1 MPHTRSA
8 AKRHRQSEDRRI
20 RNKDRLTELKSIK
33 KRIVRAVHDG
43 QKAEAETLY
52 REVTKALDQAAS
64 RKTIHKN
71 AAARTK
77 SRLAKAISAT
87 TAPVAKTGIKP
98 VKAVKADKPVAAAK
112 ASAPKAAAKSAPKA
126 SAKK

>member
-77 SRLAKAISAT
+77 ARLAKAISAT
-87 TAPVAKTGIKP
+87 TAPVAKTGVKP
-98 VKAVKADKPVAAAK
+98 VKAAKADKAAA
-112 ASAPKAAAKSAPKA
+112 APKAAAKAAPKA

>member
-77 SRLAKAISAT
+77 ARLAKAISAT

-98 VKAVKADKPVAAAK
+98 VKAAKADKPAAAPKVAAK
-112 ASAPKAAAKSAPKA
+112 AAPKA
-126 SAKK
+126 SSKK

>member
-20 RNKDRLTELKSIK
+20 RNKDHLTELKSIK

-71 AAARTK
+71 AASRTK
-77 SRLAKAISAT
+77 ARLAKAISAT

-98 VKAVKADKPVAAAK
+98 VKAVKAAA
-112 ASAPKAAAKSAPKA
+112 APKAAAAKAAPKA
-126 SAKK
+126 STKK

>member
-71 AAARTK
+71 AASRTK
-77 SRLAKAISAT
+77 ARLAKAISAT

-98 VKAVKADKPVAAAK
+98 VKAVKAAA
-112 ASAPKAAAKSAPKA
+112 APKAAAAKAAPKA
-126 SAKK
+126 STKK

>member
-71 AAARTK
+71 AASRTK
-77 SRLAKAISAT
+77 ARLAKAISAT

-98 VKAVKADKPVAAAK
+98 VKAVKQAP
-112 ASAPKAAAKSAPKA
+112 APKAAVKAAPKA

>member
-71 AAARTK
+71 AASRTK
-77 SRLAKAISAT
+77 ARLAKAISAT

-98 VKAVKADKPVAAAK
+98 VKPVKPVAA
-112 ASAPKAAAKSAPKA
+112 PKAAVKAAPKA